1 MSFKGIVTAI
11 PHPEEPQ
18 RGVSKDEA
26 DDRASWFET
35 ALPRLLTMRDN

>member
-1 MSFKGIVTAI
+1 MKE

-26 DDRASWFET
+26 DRQHRYSDASN
-35 ALPRLLTMRDN
+35 ALMSFSISSCEV